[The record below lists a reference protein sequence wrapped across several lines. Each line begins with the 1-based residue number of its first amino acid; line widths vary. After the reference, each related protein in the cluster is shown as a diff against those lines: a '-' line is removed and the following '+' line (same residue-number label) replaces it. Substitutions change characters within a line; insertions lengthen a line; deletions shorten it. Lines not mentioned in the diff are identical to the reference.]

1 MMAQAAGD
9 LGAVV
14 SRMTWLEAVEMSR
27 EVAPEA
33 FWRRRVMA
41 PWTPVP
47 EVSPAKRVSSTAFLS
62 GKPPKSGK
70 DDSRGLDGSRL
81 SSLYENILLNR
92 TRRVQA

>member
-47 EVSPAKRVSSTAFLS
+47 EISPAKRVSS
-62 GKPPKSGK
+62 KEVIY
-70 DDSRGLDGSRL
+70 
-81 SSLYENILLNR
+81 LYPGTGHPVIACTHKLAGQ
-92 TRRVQA
+92 TVAKGDW

>member
-47 EVSPAKRVSSTAFLS
+47 EVSPAKRVSSKDVIYLYPV
-62 GKPPKSGK
+62 GKTKADLPKR
-70 DDSRGLDGSRL
+70 SR
-81 SSLYENILLNR
+81 
-92 TRRVQA
+92 AW

>member
-47 EVSPAKRVSSTAFLS
+47 EISPAKRVSSKEVIYRYLAFHARTQIIGNGLTVTANA
-62 GKPPKSGK
+62 PKMVG
-70 DDSRGLDGSRL
+70 
-81 SSLYENILLNR
+81 
-92 TRRVQA
+92 

>member
-47 EVSPAKRVSSTAFLS
+47 EVSPAKRVSSSPLS
-62 GKPPKSGK
+62 ITKS
-70 DDSRGLDGSRL
+70 
-81 SSLYENILLNR
+81 
-92 TRRVQA
+92 TQAGGRHHGQ